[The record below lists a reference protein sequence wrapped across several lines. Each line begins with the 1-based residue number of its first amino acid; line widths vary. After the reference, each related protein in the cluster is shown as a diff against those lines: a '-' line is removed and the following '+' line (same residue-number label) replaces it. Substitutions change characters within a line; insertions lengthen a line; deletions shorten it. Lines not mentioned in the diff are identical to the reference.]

1 MTNKKRKRFIQF
13 DIVSYYP
20 SITPELLRK
29 ALDWACM
36 YDNITKQE
44 KEIIVQAKKS
54 FLYLGNTP
62 WVKKGDV
69 NFDNG
74 MGSYDGAECCDLIGL
89 FILDQLTNRIKEL
102 QFGSYRDDSLA
113 VAETRPQ
120 NLEKLRQKVVKVFGE
135 FGLNITSTANL
146 KVVQFLDVTLDLEN
160 EVYMPYIKPGDRPLY
175 VNSQSNHPPSILK
188 NIPLAVN
195 KRLSNI
201 SANKEIFDAAAPL
214 YQAEL
219 NRAGYKHKLEFKTP
233 EQPKRKRK
241 KKIIWFN
248 PPHSINVK
256 TNVGK
261 KFLNLLDKHFP
272 RGHQLYPL
280 LNRYKVKLSYRCLPN
295 MGAKISQHNAKLL
308 RDPPAKKGCNC
319 QVPANCPMPG
329 KCRTD
334 NCIYKA
340 TATTT
345 NSVETYV
352 GLTADPFKDRH
363 ANHKQDFKNVLRK
376 NATTLSGHVWKK
388 KEEGEIPEVK
398 FEIIG
403 RATPYSPITG
413 VCNLCTA
420 EEFEIIF
427 NSSLYS
433 LNSRQELY
441 AHCRHKSSKL
451 LIKPQRKRK
460 PG

>member
-1 MTNKKRKRFIQF
+1 MIYNQSSNKFI
-13 DIVSYYP
+13 IYS
-20 SITPELLRK
+20 
-29 ALDWACM
+29 
-36 YDNITKQE
+36 
-44 KEIIVQAKKS
+44 
-54 FLYLGNTP
+54 
-62 WVKKGDV
+62 
-69 NFDNG
+69 
-74 MGSYDGAECCDLIGL
+74 L
-89 FILDQLTNRIKEL
+89 FE
-102 QFGSYRDDSLA
+102 S
-113 VAETRPQ
+113 PC
-120 NLEKLRQKVVKVFGE
+120 
-135 FGLNITSTANL
+135 
-146 KVVQFLDVTLDLEN
+146 
-160 EVYMPYIKPGDRPLY
+160 IKPGDRPLY

-308 RDPPAKKGCNC
+308 REPPAKKGCNC

-352 GLTADPFKDRH
+352 GLTADPFKDHH

-388 KEEGEIPEVK
+388 KEEGELPEVK

-420 EEFEIIF
+420 EKFEIIF
-427 NSSLYS
+427 NSSLYT